1 LSVNTSPILPCLWL
15 PANIEEA
22 IAFYVRL
29 FEDAEVRHVQKMP
42 DGSVLAIRFRVRNQE
57 FLALGG
63 RPDGAPTD
71 VVSFQIDCADQ
82 AEVDH
87 FWDGLVAGGG
97 KEIMCGWL
105 RDRFGV
111 TWQVVPSMM
120 PGLLSRPDQAGAQRA
135 FQAMMKMKKLV
146 IADLEAAYRGE

>member
-1 LSVNTSPILPCLWL
+1 MSNPPILPCLWL
-15 PANIEEA
+15 SANIEEVVA
-22 IAFYVRL
+22 TYVRL
-29 FEDAEVRHVQKMP
+29 FEDAEIKHVQKMP
-42 DGSVLAIRFRVRNQE
+42 DGSVLAIRFRLRNQE
-57 FLALGG
+57 YLALGG
-63 RPDGAPTD
+63 RPDGPATD

-87 FWDGLVAGGG
+87 FWDGLLAGGG
-97 KEIMCGWL
+97 QEIMCGWL

-111 TWQVVPSMM
+111 TWQVNPSIMS
-120 PGLLSRPDQAGAQRA
+120 GLLNRPDQAGAQRA